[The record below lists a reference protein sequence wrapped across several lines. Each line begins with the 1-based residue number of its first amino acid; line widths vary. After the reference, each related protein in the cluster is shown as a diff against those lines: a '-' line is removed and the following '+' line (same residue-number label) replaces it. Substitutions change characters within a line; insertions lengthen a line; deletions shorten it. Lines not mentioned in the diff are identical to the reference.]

1 MKYLLRLGLLALCT
15 LSTAEVSA
23 EEGLAL
29 IDSEETRYIELKPT
43 FVTNYGENSSKRLSY
58 VRTDVTVLVKSRS
71 AEAATK
77 YHLPA
82 LRNSMVLILSRQDH
96 AAVSSS
102 EGRDLIREEALL
114 ELRAL
119 LEQEEGE
126 PFVEEVLF
134 TNFIV
139 QR

>member
-1 MKYLLRLGLLALCT
+1 MKQCLRIGLLALWMLVT
-15 LSTAEVSA
+15 TEVRA

-29 IDSEETRYIELKPT
+29 IDSEDTRYIELKPT
-43 FVTNYGENSSKRLSY
+43 FVTNYGENSSNRLSY
-58 VRTDVTVLVKSRS
+58 VRTDITVLVKSRS

-114 ELRAL
+114 ELRSL
-119 LEQEEGE
+119 LEKEEGE